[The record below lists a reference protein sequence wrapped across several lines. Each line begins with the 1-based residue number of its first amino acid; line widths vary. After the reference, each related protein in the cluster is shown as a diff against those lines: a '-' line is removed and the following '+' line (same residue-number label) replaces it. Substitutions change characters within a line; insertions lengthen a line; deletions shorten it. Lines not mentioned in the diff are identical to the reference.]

1 MTNLFIV
8 RHGETAWSRTGQH
21 TSTTDLPLTEKGRE
35 QAKALASVLDPDQFD
50 TVYCSPRLRA
60 QETAQLAGFSDYQ
73 VTEDLAEWN
82 YGQYEG
88 KTRQDI
94 IATIPDWQIW
104 THGAPGGETPE
115 QVAAR
120 LTRFYNRMIDTG
132 DERILVFAHGHAL
145 RVLAMTWLGMPLSFG
160 SQLPLDTATVSLLG
174 HYRGRRA
181 LKKWNSRV
189 GRL

>member
-1 MTNLFIV
+1 MPRPNPRRTNQCTLKP
-8 RHGETAWSRTGQH
+8 EE
-21 TSTTDLPLTEKGRE
+21 P
-35 QAKALASVLDPDQFD
+35 
-50 TVYCSPRLRA
+50 VYWSPRLRA
-60 QETAQLAGFSDYQ
+60 QVTAQLAGFSDYQ

-104 THGAPGGETPE
+104 THG
-115 QVAAR
+115 
-120 LTRFYNRMIDTG
+120 
-132 DERILVFAHGHAL
+132 HAL
-145 RVLAMTWLGMPLSFG
+145 RVLAMTLLGMPLSFG

-174 HYRGRRA
+174 HYCGRRA